1 MLQAK
6 LRTKERRAAFYAQ
19 HSFETDETEEE
30 LDTDWNTLEQTSQT
44 QKLRR
49 RSK

>member
-1 MLQAK
+1 MLRNSKKTARMLQAK

-30 LDTDWNTLEQTSQT
+30 LDTDWIDGQ
-44 QKLRR
+44 
-49 RSK
+49 